1 MIRDSRE
8 PIGKLLTEI
17 DVPLLLAKHE
27 GCLMFTDAG
36 FEDVRAEFPD
46 AQTVAVDKAPSADEG
61 FAQALRVLRPVA
73 QRDTK
78 RAMSHEHVDVVRG
91 GFDAWNRGDID
102 EWLAFF
108 AAEAGWHMSPATPP
122 TPAARRLGGLPPDS
136 R

>member
-1 MIRDSRE
+1 MVERVPPGELEATWAMIRDSRE

-61 FAQALRVLRPVA
+61 FAQALR
-73 QRDTK
+73 
-78 RAMSHEHVDVVRG
+78 E
-91 GFDAWNRGDID
+91 FC
-102 EWLAFF
+102 
-108 AAEAGWHMSPATPP
+108 
-122 TPAARRLGGLPPDS
+122 AR
-136 R
+136 